1 MERLSGA
8 GNPACSRLSG
18 GFFELGAS
26 LCAQPEPAEIAPAE
40 SRRQPGLA
48 APQRRMVTG
57 IMKRAA
63 FAVAIVLGLAAQTTR
78 SVWDG
83 VYSEDQSKRG
93 GALYAKECA
102 SCHGTE
108 LTGGESA
115 PALVGDGFLSNWNG
129 TTVGDLFERIR
140 KSMPQ
145 DDPGRLSRQQDAD
158 ILAFVLNANRFPVGK
173 AELERETEVLK
184 LIKIEASK

>member
-1 MERLSGA
+1 
-8 GNPACSRLSG
+8 
-18 GFFELGAS
+18 
-26 LCAQPEPAEIAPAE
+26 
-40 SRRQPGLA
+40 
-48 APQRRMVTG
+48 
-57 IMKRAA
+57 MKRIGLLLMA
-63 FAVAIVLGLAAQTTR
+63 LGLAAQTTR

-83 VYSEDQSKRG
+83 VYSEEQSKRG
-93 GALYAKECA
+93 SALYAKECA

-115 PALVGDGFLSNWNG
+115 PPLVGDGFLSNWNG

-158 ILAFVLNANRFPVGK
+158 ILAFIFGANKFPVGK

-184 LIKIEASK
+184 LIKFETR